1 MLWFVIIV
9 CITVLCVIIAGLRE
23 STAAR
28 SDLERDTV
36 PGRRVDLGGYRLHLN
51 CSGQGQPLV
60 VLDAGL
66 GDAGLVWQTVQEQ
79 AAAYGRICWYDRA
92 GYGWSDPG
100 PKPRTYQKAA
110 EELHTLLRNAGEQGP
125 FVLVG
130 HSAGA
135 NTVRLYAAAYPEE
148 VAGLVLIEPPLLT
161 GANPILVGMLQL
173 MRQGLKMLSWLGII
187 RLLGKRSKMNLL
199 FGGATPPPTL
209 SERAGFLYRPAAIQ
223 TSIAEIEAL
232 PETIRALNQ
241 SNVPGAWRDW
251 PVVVIAAKKGKEPSQ
266 DVCRRVEAMARLST
280 NEKVQWVDGSH
291 FVHFEHPEVVVAAI
305 RQIIDDWKSVD
316 KHSL

>member
-1 MLWFVIIV
+1 MIWLVIIFGI
-9 CITVLCVIIAGLRE
+9 ITALVILAGFLEASRG
-23 STAAR
+23 R
-28 SDLERDTV
+28 SDPARYPIPDRLVEV
-36 PGRRVDLGGYRLHLN
+36 GGYRLHLN
-51 CSGQGQPLV
+51 CSGEGSPLV

-66 GDAGLVWQTVQEQ
+66 GDSGMVWHMVQEQ
-79 AAAYGRICWYDRA
+79 AAVYGRICSYDRA

-110 EELHTLLRNAGEQGP
+110 EELHILLRNAGEQGP

-135 NTVRLYAAAYPEE
+135 NTVRLYAAAYPDE

-161 GANPILVGMLQL
+161 GANPILVGGLRL
-173 MRQGLKMLSWLGII
+173 MRQGLKWLSWLGII

-199 FGGATPPPTL
+199 FGGANPPAAL
-209 SERAGFLYRPAAIQ
+209 SEQAGFLYRPDAIE

-232 PETIRALNQ
+232 PETIQALNQ
-241 SNVPGAWRDW
+241 SNGPGAWRDW
-251 PVVVIAAKKGKEPSQ
+251 PVVVIAANKGKQPSPE
-266 DVCRRVEAMARLST
+266 VRRRLEALARLST
-280 NEKVQWVDGSH
+280 NGMVQWVDGSH

-305 RQIIDDWKSVD
+305 RQVIDDWKSVD
-316 KHSL
+316 

>member
-9 CITVLCVIIAGLRE
+9 GITVLCVIIAGLRE

-266 DVCRRVEAMARLST
+266 EVCRRVEAMARLST
-280 NEKVQWVDGSH
+280 NERVQWVDGSH

>member
-9 CITVLCVIIAGLRE
+9 GITVLCVIIAGLRE

-266 DVCRRVEAMARLST
+266 EVCRRVEAMARLST

>member
-1 MLWFVIIV
+1 M
-9 CITVLCVIIAGLRE
+9 
-23 STAAR
+23 
-28 SDLERDTV
+28 
-36 PGRRVDLGGYRLHLN
+36 
-51 CSGQGQPLV
+51 V

-79 AAAYGRICWYDRA
+79 AAVYGRVCSYDRA

-100 PKPRTYQKAA
+100 PNPRTYQKAA

-135 NTVRLYAAAYPEE
+135 NTIRLYAAAYPQE
-148 VAGLVLIEPPLLT
+148 VAGLVLIEPPLFT
-161 GANPILVGMLQL
+161 AASPMLVGGLRL
-173 MRQGLKMLSWLGII
+173 MRQGLKVLSWLGII

-199 FGGATPPPTL
+199 FGGASPPPAL

-232 PETIRALNQ
+232 PETIEALNQ
-241 SNVPGAWRDW
+241 SNVPGA
-251 PVVVIAAKKGKEPSQ
+251 
-266 DVCRRVEAMARLST
+266 
-280 NEKVQWVDGSH
+280 
-291 FVHFEHPEVVVAAI
+291 
-305 RQIIDDWKSVD
+305 
-316 KHSL
+316 